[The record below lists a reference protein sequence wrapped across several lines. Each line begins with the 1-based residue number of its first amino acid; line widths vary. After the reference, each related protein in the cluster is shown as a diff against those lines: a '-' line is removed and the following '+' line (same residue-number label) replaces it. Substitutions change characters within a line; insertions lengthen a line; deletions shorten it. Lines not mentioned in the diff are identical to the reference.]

1 MAKIVLKHKENDENN
16 FNKMRREFLE
26 NTKIFQF
33 VYSYFYPEIY
43 SFVEKWGIDFKKE
56 FHLKFKTWKNKKNPS
71 QKIAPQFE
79 LRKEESP
86 PPGAEQ
92 KRLIT
97 NSDFDEE
104 KRIADERKQKELKEK
119 KLRKQERR
127 RQVASKNKKLRT
139 VG

>member
-1 MAKIVLKHKENDENN
+1 
-16 FNKMRREFLE
+16 MRH
-26 NTKIFQF
+26 TFQERI
-33 VYSYFYPEIY
+33 SSEIQD
-43 SFVEKWGIDFKKE
+43 VEKQE
-56 FHLKFKTWKNKKNPS
+56 NPS

-104 KRIADERKQKELKEK
+104 KRITDERKQKD
-119 KLRKQERR
+119 
-127 RQVASKNKKLRT
+127 
-139 VG
+139 